1 MMKETRIKLFTVIG
15 LVTVVLLQAS
25 WLYNT
30 YNLIK
35 ENIEEKS
42 NALLLDASEREL
54 FSRFMAIA
62 SSIPEGTLLAFNEI
76 NYTGES
82 TSKIA
87 NLRNFQEALLEY
99 SSKISLAD
107 LDSIYSELLKEEGIN
122 AESVIRIVTEND
134 SIIESSKDLNLPW
147 FGTIENRKLPIR
159 ADNTQ
164 FIEAIIVNP
173 YRIIF
178 QQMGL
183 LLIATVIM
191 AVFVVSCITYQIQ
204 IIMKQNRIARIRED
218 FSNAMIHDMKSP
230 ITSIIMSNRILQ
242 CGGLKDD
249 QARIDKHFSII
260 HDESQHLLALTNK
273 VLTIAKLEQDKIEI
287 IKQTIEIRPVI
298 EDLIEKFE
306 AKATKSVTFVTQYE
320 TEKVHAEYEYLKEA
334 ISNLIDNA
342 IKYSN
347 ESVEIRIT
355 CTQEKK
361 QTIIKIRD
369 NGFGI
374 DIKDQTK
381 IFEKF
386 ERAEALGKSRK
397 GGATG
402 FGLGLNY
409 VQRVIRA
416 HGGEVYLDSVK
427 DQFTEFTIN
436 MPILIE
442 EI

>member
-1 MMKETRIKLFTVIG
+1 MKESRIKLFTVIG

-35 ENIEEKS
+35 GNIEEKNS
-42 NALLLDASEREL
+42 TLLLNATEREL
-54 FSRFMAIA
+54 FSRFALIA
-62 SSIPEGTLLAFNEI
+62 VSIPIGTELSLNEI
-76 NYTGES
+76 PMTGEY
-82 TSKIA
+82 TVKAQYLKDI
-87 NLRNFQEALLEY
+87 QEGLLEY
-99 SSKISLAD
+99 GSKISLTH
-107 LDSIYSELLKEEGIN
+107 LDSIYSGLLKEEGIN
-122 AESVIRIVTEND
+122 AKSVIHIVTEND
-134 SIIESSKDLNLPW
+134 SIIERSKDLDLPW
-147 FGTIENRKLPIR
+147 FGTIETIKLPIR
-159 ADNTQ
+159 ADNSQ
-164 FIEAIIVNP
+164 FIEAVIVNP

-191 AVFVVSCITYQIQ
+191 AVFVAICITYQIR

-230 ITSIIMSNRILQ
+230 ITSIVMSNHILQ

-249 QARIDKHFSII
+249 RARIDKHFSII

-287 IKQTIEIRPVI
+287 IKQAIEIRPII

-306 AKATKSVTFVTQYE
+306 AKATKSITFLTQYE
-320 TEKVHAEYEYLKEA
+320 TEKVHAEHEYLKEA

-347 ESVEIRIT
+347 ENVEIRIS

-361 QTIIKIRD
+361 QTIIKVRD

-374 DIKDQTK
+374 DIKDQAK

-386 ERAEALGKSRK
+386 ERAEALGKSRN

-436 MPILIE
+436 IPVLIE

>member
-1 MMKETRIKLFTVIG
+1 MKETRIKLFTVIG

-35 ENIEEKS
+35 GNIEEKNS
-42 NALLLDASEREL
+42 ILILNATEREL
-54 FSRFMAIA
+54 FSRFALIA
-62 SSIPEGTLLAFNEI
+62 TYIPVGTLLSLNEI
-76 NYTGES
+76 PMTGEY
-82 TSKIA
+82 TAKA
-87 NLRNFQEALLEY
+87 QYLRDIQEALLGY
-99 SSKISLAD
+99 GSSISLTD
-107 LDSIYSELLKEEGIN
+107 LDSIYSGLLKEEGIKTR
-122 AESVIRIVTEND
+122 SVIRIVTGND
-134 SIIESSKDLNLPW
+134 SVIESSKDLNLPW
-147 FGTIENRKLPIR
+147 FGTIETRKLPIR
-159 ADNTQ
+159 ADNSQ
-164 FIEAIIVNP
+164 FIEAVLINP

-178 QQMGL
+178 QQMGI

-191 AVFVVSCITYQIQ
+191 AIFVVTCITYQIQ

-242 CGGLKDD
+242 CGGLKND
-249 QARIDKHFSII
+249 RERTDKHFGII

-273 VLTIAKLEQDKIEI
+273 VLTIARLEQDKIEI
-287 IKQTIEIRPVI
+287 IRQAIEIRPVI

-320 TEKVHAEYEYLKEA
+320 TETVYAEYEYLKEA

-361 QTIIKIRD
+361 QTVIKIRD

-386 ERAEALGKSRK
+386 ERAGALRKSRK
-397 GGATG
+397 GGVTG

-427 DQFTEFTIN
+427 DRFTEFTIN
-436 MPILIE
+436 IPVLIE
-442 EI
+442 ET